1 MKVNEL
7 IKLLQESVEEN
18 PEVGEYDVNIYFDE
32 VGYSKLNTIHIDS
45 AFKYLELESE

>member
-18 PEVGEYDVNIYFDE
+18 PEVGDYSVRSWTSEYAEYIE
-32 VGYSKLNTIHIDS
+32 SIHVMERQRFVD
-45 AFKYLELESE
+45 LESE

>member
-18 PEVGEYDVNIYFDE
+18 PEVGEYDVYMNVDYDE
-32 VGYSKLNTIHIDS
+32 AYAQIKSMYMHKGFVD
-45 AFKYLELESE
+45 LESE